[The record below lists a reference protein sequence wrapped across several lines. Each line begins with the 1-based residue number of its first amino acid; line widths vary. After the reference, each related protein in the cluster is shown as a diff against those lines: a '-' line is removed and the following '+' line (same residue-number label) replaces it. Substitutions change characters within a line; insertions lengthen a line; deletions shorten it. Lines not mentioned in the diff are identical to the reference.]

1 MKNFEAKFSYA
12 LTVVFHPVFVP
23 FFITLLIFNL
33 PVYPFV
39 FLNPKA
45 KLLLY
50 SLVFINTAILP
61 AVFTFILYKIGIVK
75 SIEINERKQRTIP
88 LVIAMLMLLFTYLSC
103 LKLNLPQLW
112 YNVLIILT
120 LIVLVALIINFFYK
134 ISLHLISWGG
144 LTALVILLSRFFNLD
159 FFLLINIIVLISGL
173 VAYSRLSLKAHKA
186 EEVLYGFVLGFCI
199 MFFGLLII

>member
-12 LTVVFHPVFVP
+12 LSVVFHPVFVP
-23 FFITLLIFNL
+23 LIITFIIFNL
-33 PVYPFV
+33 PVYPFI

-61 AVFTFILYKIGIVK
+61 VVFTFILYKIGIVK

-88 LVIAMLMLLFTYLSC
+88 LIIAMLMLFFTYLSC

-112 YNVLIILT
+112 YNVLIIQT
-120 LIVLVALIINFFYK
+120 LIILFALIINFFFK
-134 ISLHLISWGG
+134 ISLHMISWGSIA
-144 LTALVILLSRFFNLD
+144 ALVILLSRFFNLD
-159 FFLLINIIVLISGL
+159 YFLLINLVILISGL
-173 VAYSRLSLKAHKA
+173 VAYARLSLKAHKA
-186 EEVLYGFVLGFCI
+186 EEVFFGFALGFCV
-199 MFFGLLII
+199 MFFGLLIL